1 VVHAAVDA
9 ALHFPRRSCHDE
21 TRRIIPGTSW
31 ASEASSAGSVPA
43 ALPPQQAET
52 ALHEIG
58 VDAEEVLELGG
69 WKTSENVAVV
79 RVPFAEE
86 T

>member
-1 VVHAAVDA
+1 MVHDRRVSAH
-9 ALHFPRRSCHDE
+9 ALVPTDL
-21 TRRIIPGTSW
+21 
-31 ASEASSAGSVPA
+31 SEEHLEA
-43 ALPPQQAET
+43 

-58 VDAEEVLELGG
+58 VEPEAVLELGG